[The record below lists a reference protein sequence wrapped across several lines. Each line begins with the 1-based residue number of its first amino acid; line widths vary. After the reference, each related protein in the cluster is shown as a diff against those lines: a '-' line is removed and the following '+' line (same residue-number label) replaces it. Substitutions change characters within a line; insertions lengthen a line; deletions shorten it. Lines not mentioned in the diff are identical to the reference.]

1 MIPSLAVELHRSK
14 DRWGTLHVFE
24 YQGVRY
30 LTFGEGGEQS
40 AINLN
45 QPHTPLYEYTQA
57 MLLALIFCP
66 QPRHITLLGLGGGS
80 LATTLLHQLPDSTV
94 TAVELR
100 RKVVDTA
107 QQWFYL
113 PDNPRLTIE
122 IADAADFMM
131 RTEQTCDL
139 LFADIYLDEG
149 MQQVQLCPDMLADC
163 ERILNDDGL
172 LVLNLWDEGQ
182 GYHPLALERL
192 SKHFEGHFLACP
204 IEGGNLV
211 LFASKRG
218 LPAPDSRHH
227 LSALRRLSKRIGNLP
242 LQPLFERLRPLG
254 GWD

>member
-14 DRWGTLHVFE
+14 DHWGTLHVFE
-24 YQGVRY
+24 YRGVRY
-30 LTFGEGGEQS
+30 LTFGDGGEQS
-40 AINLN
+40 AIDLN
-45 QPHTPLYEYTQA
+45 QPHIPLYEYTQA

-66 QPRHITLLGLGGGS
+66 EPRHITLLGLGGGS
-80 LATTLLHQLPDSTV
+80 LATTLLHQLPDSTI

-100 RKVVDTA
+100 HQVVDAA
-107 QQWFYL
+107 QQWFCL
-113 PDNPRLTIE
+113 PETPRLSIE
-122 IADAADFMM
+122 ISDAVEFM
-131 RTEQTCDL
+131 THTNQPCDL

-149 MQQVQLCPDMLADC
+149 MQQAQLCHDLLADC
-163 ERILNDDGL
+163 ERILDDNGL

-182 GYHPLALERL
+182 GYHPLAMERL

-211 LFASKRG
+211 LFASKNG
-218 LPAPDSRHH
+218 LPAPDPRHH
-227 LSALRRLSKRIGNLP
+227 LSSIRRLSKRAGNLP